1 MRRRSIITV
10 GKDRAEI
17 KIYTLRRTNG
27 VPSYQ
32 CAWYDLGKRQ
42 TKTFAEI
49 ENAKFFAQ
57 QQMLSLRNEGK
68 AVGEASLRDVETLWA
83 CESRSQRFGLT
94 LVAAFDEW
102 FAAKSALN
110 GGSVTEA
117 VRFYSA
123 HHAGL
128 PNKSFAV
135 VAEEFYSAKEAAGA
149 SFVYCR
155 SLRHYLGRMKKPLG
169 ATPLTDITT
178 PQIDAYL
185 RSEAGNHTTR
195 NNLRRILVTVFRWAQ
210 KQGYLAQDRK
220 TTPERA
226 MTFSGP
232 DTAPEIFTPD
242 ELRKIINVCPKNML
256 PHIVIGAFSGI
267 RSAEIERLDWLDI
280 LWDRGYIEIK
290 AAKAKT
296 KARRLVPLLPN
307 LRAWLEPMKKDEG
320 AVCHC
325 PNTATRLNYIGEK
338 AGFGW
343 RQNALRH
350 SFASYRLSV
359 VQDAAKVALEMGN
372 SPQMLF
378 KHYRELVTPDAATAW
393 FAIMPPKAV

>member
-10 GKDRAEI
+10 GKVRAEI
-17 KIYTLRRTNG
+17 KVYTLRRPNG
-27 VPSYQ
+27 VASYP

-57 QQMLSLRNEGK
+57 QQTLSLRNEGK

-83 CESRSQRFGLT
+83 CECRSQRFGLT

-123 HHAGL
+123 HHVGL
-128 PNKSFAV
+128 PNKPFGV
-135 VAEEFYSAKEAAGA
+135 VSEEFYSAKAAAGA

-155 SLRHYLGRMKKPLG
+155 SLRHYLARMKKPLG
-169 ATPLTDITT
+169 ATPLADITM

-220 TTPERA
+220 TTSERA
-226 MTFSGP
+226 MTFSGRTQHPRFSRRMNAEDHQGLPEEHAAAHRHWRVLRDPLCP
-232 DTAPEIFTPD
+232 D
-242 ELRKIINVCPKNML
+242 R
-256 PHIVIGAFSGI
+256 
-267 RSAEIERLDWLDI
+267 
-280 LWDRGYIEIK
+280 
-290 AAKAKT
+290 
-296 KARRLVPLLPN
+296 
-307 LRAWLEPMKKDEG
+307 
-320 AVCHC
+320 
-325 PNTATRLNYIGEK
+325 ATRLARHPLGSRLHRDQSCQGEDQGPTPCPSLDEPSRLVGAATERRRPGLPK
-338 AGFGW
+338 SEHGNSAELHWRKGGFRLAAERATPQFRELSSGW
-343 RQNALRH
+343 GTGRR
-350 SFASYRLSV
+350 
-359 VQDAAKVALEMGN
+359 AKVALEMGN
-372 SPQMLF
+372 SRKMLF
-378 KHYRELVTPDAATAW
+378 KHYRELVTLDAASAW
-393 FAIMPPKAV
+393 FAISP

>member
-1 MRRRSIITV
+1 
-10 GKDRAEI
+10 
-17 KIYTLRRTNG
+17 
-27 VPSYQ
+27 
-32 CAWYDLGKRQ
+32 
-42 TKTFAEI
+42 
-49 ENAKFFAQ
+49 
-57 QQMLSLRNEGK
+57 
-68 AVGEASLRDVETLWA
+68 
-83 CESRSQRFGLT
+83 
-94 LVAAFDEW
+94 
-102 FAAKSALN
+102 
-110 GGSVTEA
+110 
-117 VRFYSA
+117 
-123 HHAGL
+123 
-128 PNKSFAV
+128 
-135 VAEEFYSAKEAAGA
+135 
-149 SFVYCR
+149 
-155 SLRHYLGRMKKPLG
+155 
-169 ATPLTDITT
+169 
-178 PQIDAYL
+178 
-185 RSEAGNHTTR
+185 
-195 NNLRRILVTVFRWAQ
+195 
-210 KQGYLAQDRK
+210 
-220 TTPERA
+220 

-242 ELRKIINVCPKNML
+242 ELRKIIKVCPKNML

-267 RSAEIERLDWLDI
+267 RSAEIERLDWRDI

-307 LRAWLEPMKKDEG
+307 LRAWLEPMRKDEG

-350 SFASYRLSV
+350 SFASYRLSA

-393 FAIMPPKAV
+393 FAIMPPMAV